1 MDDATVVAAA
11 LGILGILLIP
21 FLIAAILV
29 IIAKFKMYKKA
40 GEEGWKCLI
49 PYYNTWTECKF
60 VGLNTNWVWILL
72 GSSVISA
79 FLDDVAII
87 SLAAAIVT
95 LYFNVLL
102 SVSVAQS
109 FGKDT
114 GFGIG
119 LLFLPYVFY
128 PILGFGKAEYVGARP
143 MKDIIFKDNNVNTT
157 STTPQTPVQNVTPQV
172 TQQKFC
178 TSCGAQLEADS
189 KFCTSCGTQIN

>member
-11 LGILGILLIP
+11 LGVLGILLIP
-21 FLIAAILV
+21 VLIAAILV

-72 GSSVISA
+72 GTTLISGFFEDA
-79 FLDDVAII
+79 AII
-87 SLAAAIVT
+87 SLAASIIT

-119 LLFLPYVFY
+119 LLFLPFVFY
-128 PILGFGKAEYVGARP
+128 PIIGFGKAEYVGARP
-143 MKDIIFKDNNVNTT
+143 MKDIIFKDNNVNIT

-178 TSCGAQLEADS
+178 TSCGTQLEADS